1 MSETSTEAK
10 SEESTAPAAETTQ
23 DETELPQWAVKE
35 LERARK
41 EAMNYRTK
49 LREVEPLAAKARELE
64 ESQKSETQRLI
75 ERAEAAEA
83 ERKRLESHV
92 TRLKVAAKHG
102 IPEDLADLLGEG
114 DEETLDTRAKALSE
128 WRGGAAPVA
137 GKPVEATRSTV
148 LAGDDTPADPN
159 DWLRR
164 RISDRG
170 GQ

>member
-10 SEESTAPAAETTQ
+10 PEDIPAQEAAAEDTAN
-23 DETELPQWAVKE
+23 LPDWAAKE
-35 LERARK
+35 LEKARK
-41 EAMNYRTK
+41 EAANYRTK

-75 ERAEAAEA
+75 ERAEAAET

-128 WRGGAAPVA
+128 WRGASAPVA
-137 GKPVEATRSTV
+137 GRPVEATRSTV

>member
-10 SEESTAPAAETTQ
+10 PEESTAQAAETTQ

-41 EAMNYRTK
+41 EAMTYRTK

-75 ERAEAAEA
+75 ERAEAAET

-114 DEETLDTRAKALSE
+114 DEATLDTRAKALSE

-164 RISDRG
+164 RISDRS
-170 GQ
+170 

>member
-10 SEESTAPAAETTQ
+10 TEETAPEATTESTA
-23 DETELPQWAVKE
+23 ELPDWASKE
-35 LERARK
+35 LEKARR
-41 EAMNYRTK
+41 EAANYRTK

-92 TRLKVAAKHG
+92 TRLKVAAKNG

-114 DEETLDTRAKALSE
+114 DEETLETRAKALSE
-128 WRGGAAPVA
+128 WRGATPTPLA
-137 GKPVEATRSTV
+137 GKPIEATRSTV

-164 RISDRG
+164 RIADRG
-170 GQ
+170 NQ

>member
-10 SEESTAPAAETTQ
+10 PEDTTAQEAAPEDTAN
-23 DETELPQWAVKE
+23 LPDWAAKE
-35 LERARK
+35 LEKARK
-41 EAMNYRTK
+41 EAANYRTK

-75 ERAEAAEA
+75 ERAEVAEA
-83 ERKRLESHV
+83 ERKRLESHM
-92 TRLKVAAKHG
+92 TRLKVASKHG

-114 DEETLDTRAKALSE
+114 DEDALDTRAKALSE
-128 WRGGAAPVA
+128 WRGGAAHVP